1 MEDRPVTIE
10 SESKLTFFEATS
22 IIVGHGVGS
31 GILAVPYIASR
42 TSWIEIILIVA
53 LAYAINLVMH
63 LMIAELS
70 LNNGGK
76 QFVKCFE
83 VELFKG
89 KLKKVFTAF
98 AFAMLGLSVLL
109 NVSGFI
115 AGSAVVFTNWFGWD
129 ARISMLVYYA
139 LAAGVVFFGMKAVGI
154 CEKIAVYAMSLVVV
168 VLFVATLSRPVSAL
182 PSTLA
187 ANTNLLALYGC
198 VSFSLSAVMSVPQAV
213 KGLNGDV
220 RKIRGSIIAGTG
232 INVTLLLLVT
242 VMTLLG
248 AGSDIT
254 QNGAL
259 VDLSV
264 KMGGWVTTVGYLFTL
279 LALSTSLWAN
289 TLNLRDIVNEQT
301 GLGLRP
307 SWIVA
312 SVPSLV
318 LALIGI
324 QSFVGFTRLAGIIQI
339 LTGIGIILAYNKSR
353 RERNLESPVCG
364 FFGKVPFQV
373 IVVLGSLLATVGSVI
388 KVI

>member
-1 MEDRPVTIE
+1 
-10 SESKLTFFEATS
+10 
-22 IIVGHGVGS
+22 
-31 GILAVPYIASR
+31 
-42 TSWIEIILIVA
+42 
-53 LAYAINLVMH
+53 
-63 LMIAELS
+63 
-70 LNNGGK
+70 
-76 QFVKCFE
+76 
-83 VELFKG
+83 
-89 KLKKVFTAF
+89 
-98 AFAMLGLSVLL
+98 
-109 NVSGFI
+109 
-115 AGSAVVFTNWFGWD
+115 
-129 ARISMLVYYA
+129 
-139 LAAGVVFFGMKAVGI
+139 
-154 CEKIAVYAMSLVVV
+154 
-168 VLFVATLSRPVSAL
+168 
-182 PSTLA
+182 
-187 ANTNLLALYGC
+187 
-198 VSFSLSAVMSVPQAV
+198 
-213 KGLNGDV
+213 NGDV